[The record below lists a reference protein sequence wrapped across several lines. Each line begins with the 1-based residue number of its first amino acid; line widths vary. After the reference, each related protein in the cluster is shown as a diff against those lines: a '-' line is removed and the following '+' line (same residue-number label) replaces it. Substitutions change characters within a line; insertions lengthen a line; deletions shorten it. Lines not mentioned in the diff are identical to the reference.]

1 LVRVNGDVEYLNEG
15 GMVVGLFAG
24 VRYER
29 GHVKLHPG
37 DVVVFC
43 TDGITEA
50 NNSSEDEYGT
60 QRLLDLVTRERHLPA
75 QEIVQAVMSSVDAFS
90 RGGTHEDDRVILIL
104 KVS

>member
-1 LVRVNGDVEYLNEG
+1 
-15 GMVVGLFAG
+15 
-24 VRYER
+24 
-29 GHVKLHPG
+29 
-37 DVVVFC
+37 VVVFC

-50 NNSSEDEYGT
+50 NNSSEEEFGM

-75 QEIVQAVMSSVDAFS
+75 QEIVQAVMTNVDSFS